1 MGQRSGLP
9 GPDTGSA
16 LPKPWATSLSG
27 AVTQPDRRVS
37 SPSIVPGASSGSR
50 GARAASCS
58 LWTAVT
64 HALRWAPGLC
74 CVRGHRAPS
83 STTAFSVTNCNV
95 RGGGVVNYKN
105 TNGELSG
112 IIETKSAQKFL
123 VGVAP
128 ANCSSRGR
136 RALGHPD
143 PPSPLQH
150 PSLSRAWVICPF
162 PPWPSPSGARPASL
176 HPPLAPAPPCRPRL
190 PSAATALSPATG
202 PAAHLASF
210 LPTGFALRRS
220 ASPLPSSPAAAGH
233 ACTWCRPVG
242 AAGQGCR

>member
-16 LPKPWATSLSG
+16 LPKPWAMSLSDAA
-27 AVTQPDRRVS
+27 AVTQPDTRVS
-37 SPSIVPGASSGSR
+37 SPSIVLGASSGSH

-58 LWTAVT
+58 LRTAVT
-64 HALRWAPGLC
+64 PALRWAPGLC

-83 STTAFSVTNCNV
+83 SMTAFSVTNCNV
-95 RGGGVVNYKN
+95 WGGCELYKHR
-105 TNGELSG
+105 ELSG
-112 IIETKSAQKFL
+112 IIETKDAQKFL

-128 ANCSSRGR
+128 ANCFSRGR
-136 RALGHPD
+136 LALGHPD

-150 PSLSRAWVICPF
+150 LSLSRAWVICPF
-162 PPWPSPSGARPASL
+162 PPGACPASL

-190 PSAATALSPATG
+190 LSAAFALSPATG
-202 PAAHLASF
+202 PAAHPASF
-210 LPTGFALRRS
+210 LPTGFVLCSS

-233 ACTWCRPVG
+233 TCTWCRPVG